1 MTHKIV
7 WLFAF
12 IAMYWAY
19 CMQWGVGSARI
30 AKGPTDFFLA
40 SRALPAWVFVLFATA
55 ASFSGWMFL
64 GHPALA
70 MRDGLPFAQLALA
83 AVTIPLTGVLFLKRQ
98 WLLGRHFGYSTPGE
112 MFSDYFGGDALRI
125 LVLIV
130 ALLCSVPFVGMQLS
144 AVGYLVQWLTEG
156 AVPWSLAMWVL
167 TAVVLLYVC
176 IGGLR
181 AAAYVGSLQGIL
193 LAAGIVAIGLIASAQ
208 LGGLDGFDA
217 FVQALSKLGATGIGP
232 WGSSAQGFN
241 AYLNIP
247 GVVQF
252 TAGLGK
258 ELPQAGIWTASM
270 LLTTCF
276 ALMGIQASPAFS
288 MLAFSC
294 RDPKG
299 FAPQQVWVSAG
310 AVGFV
315 LVVFSTLQGLGANFL
330 GGSKA
335 ISDAGLALGHS
346 LPDLSGGGE
355 ASLIA
360 RYLLSIAD
368 AAPWFMALLAVCAI
382 AAVHSMVSLFSST
395 AGTMIAKDICLR
407 YLDPRA
413 DERRQKLYARVG
425 IVAVIVAALVLATY
439 APAAQAQ
446 LGALALGFAFQ
457 LWPAL
462 AGICWFPWITRQG
475 AAVGLVAGML
485 GVLFTEQLGATLCR
499 FFGFEL
505 PWGRWPWTI
514 HSAGWGIFLN
524 VIACL
529 VVSWLS
535 HDLDERSHRAGFHK
549 LFVATVAISPS
560 KRFLRPVAWA
570 LTLIWFFFAVGPG
583 AILGNELFG
592 ASNAGLAG
600 WIMGVPSLWGWQM
613 LWWALG
619 VLLIW
624 LLAYRLEMSTL
635 PRRDKLDQIDPA
647 TAPFTTDAI
656 DTGQS
661 RQTLLPW
668 SIALPTKAAQFHSMP
683 TSKERL

>member
-1 MTHKIV
+1 MTHKVI
-7 WLFAF
+7 WLFGF
-12 IAMYWAY
+12 VAMYWAY
-19 CMQWGVGSARI
+19 CMQWGVSSARV
-30 AKGPTDFFLA
+30 ARGPADFFLA
-40 SRALPAWVFVLFATA
+40 SRTLPAWVFVLCATG
-55 ASFSGWMFL
+55 ASFSGWAFL
-64 GHPALA
+64 GHPALV

-83 AVTIPLTGVLFLKRQ
+83 AVTIPLAGTLFLKRQ

-112 MFSDYFGGDALRI
+112 MFADYFGGDTLRI
-125 LVLIV
+125 LVLVV
-130 ALLCSVPFVGMQLS
+130 ALACSVPFVGMQLS
-144 AVGYLVQWLTEG
+144 ASGYLVQWLTEG
-156 AVPWSLAMWVL
+156 AVPWSLAMWAL
-167 TAVVLLYVC
+167 TAVVFLYVC

-181 AAAYVGSLQGIL
+181 AAAYVGSLQGL
-193 LAAGIVAIGLIASAQ
+193 LLVAGIVAVGLVAAAQ
-208 LGGLDGFDA
+208 LGGLDGFGA
-217 FVQALSKLGATGIGP
+217 FVRALSRLGATGIGP
-232 WGSSAQGFN
+232 WGSSAEGFN

-252 TAGLGK
+252 TAGVGK
-258 ELPQAGIWTASM
+258 ELPVGGLWTASM
-270 LLTTCF
+270 VLTTCF
-276 ALMGIQASPAFS
+276 ALMGVQASPAFS

-294 RDPKG
+294 RDTKG
-299 FAPQQVWVSAG
+299 FAAQQVWVSAG
-310 AVGFV
+310 VVGFV
-315 LVVFSTLQGLGANFL
+315 MVVFSTLQGLGADFL
-330 GGSKA
+330 GASKA
-335 ISDAGLALGHS
+335 ISDGGMALGHS
-346 LPDLSGGGE
+346 VPDLSGGSE

-360 RYLLSIAD
+360 HYLLSIAD
-368 AAPWFMALLAVCAI
+368 AAPWFMALLAVCAL
-382 AAVHSMVSLFSST
+382 AAIHSMMSLFSST

-413 DERRQKLYARVG
+413 SERRQKLYARVG
-425 IVAVIVAALVLATY
+425 IGAVIVAALLLATY

-462 AGICWFPWITRQG
+462 AGVCWFPWVTRQG

-485 GVLFTEQLGATLCR
+485 GVLFTEQLGGTLCS
-499 FFGFEL
+499 FFGFDL

-524 VIACL
+524 VVACL

-535 HDLDERSHRAGFHK
+535 HDVDERAHRARFHK
-549 LFVATVAISPS
+549 LYAATVGIPPG

-570 LTLIWFFFAVGPG
+570 LTLVWFFFAVGPG
-583 AILGNELFG
+583 AILGNALFG
-592 ASNAGLAG
+592 APNAGLAG

-635 PRRDKLDQIDPA
+635 PRRDRLEQIDPA
-647 TAPFTTDAI
+647 AASFTGAAR
-656 DTGQS
+656 QS
-661 RQTLLPW
+661 PLPW
-668 SIALPTKAAQFHSMP
+668 STAAPANAAQFHSMS